1 MDFSGVLFVM
11 DFQEGVIATDKLFAK
26 VWSRKVNIS
35 VYLRRGTS
43 HEAILTFWTIALK
56 LRKRV
61 NSF

>member
-1 MDFSGVLFVM
+1 M